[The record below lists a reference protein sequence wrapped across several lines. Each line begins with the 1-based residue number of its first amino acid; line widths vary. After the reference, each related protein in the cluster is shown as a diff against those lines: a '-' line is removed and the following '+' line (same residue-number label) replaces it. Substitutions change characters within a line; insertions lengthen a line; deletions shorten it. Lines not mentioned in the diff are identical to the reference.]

1 MGWSAWGMSKARLII
16 TAVVIEGRSQSEVA
30 EAYGVSKGW
39 VSKLVARYRA
49 EGETAFEARSRR
61 PHTSPNETPV
71 EVVDLI
77 VGLREQLTGQ
87 GLDAGAETICWHLET
102 HYQVRVSTAT
112 VWRHLKAQGLIQA
125 QPEKRPK
132 SSYVRFEADLPNEM
146 WQADFT
152 HWPLE
157 DGTDTEILSFL
168 DDRSRYALSITVHPR
183 VNGRNVVDV
192 FRAATS
198 RYGPPASTLTD
209 NGMVFTTRFATG
221 KGGRNGFEHELA
233 HQGIQQKNSRPNHPT
248 TVGKIERF
256 QQTLKQWLRAQ
267 PAATTLKQLQDQTE
281 TFRHQYNHHRP
292 HRALNRQTP
301 ASIYN
306 RLPKDHPTTPNNPH
320 YRIRHDIVDKTGA
333 VTLRHASRLHHIGIG
348 RKHTATLITLIIA
361 DTDIRIINTT
371 TGELLRHLTLN
382 PNIDYQPQN
391 KQNP

>member
-30 EAYGVSKGW
+30 ETYGVSKSW

-49 EGETAFEARSRR
+49 EGESAFEARSRR
-61 PHTSPNETPV
+61 PHTSPNKTPL
-71 EVVDLI
+71 EIVDLI
-77 VGLREQLTGQ
+77 VGLREQLTSQ
-87 GLDAGAETICWHLET
+87 GLDAGPETICWHLET
-102 HYQVRVSTAT
+102 HFQIRVSAAT
-112 VWRHLKAQGLIQA
+112 VWRHLKTQGLIEA

-152 HWPLE
+152 HWPLQ

-168 DDRSRYALSITVHPR
+168 DDRSRYALSITVHSR
-183 VNGRNVVDV
+183 VNARDVVDV

-267 PAATTLKQLQDQTE
+267 PAATNLKQLQNQTE

-306 RLPKDHPTTPNNPH
+306 RLPKDHPTTTNNPH

-348 RKHTATLITLIIA
+348 RAHTGTPITLIIA
-361 DTDIRIINTT
+361 NTDIRIINTT

-382 PNIDYQPQN
+382 PNRDYQPQN